1 MEGVEETKP
10 KPKPPTRVVLPVPSE
25 MDLMIRPDHPFKVFR
40 MEDKE
45 ETRLKPIMPSKPIQ
59 AVKVK
64 APKFSKLKPI
74 QAVKVKP
81 VTKDLKKTVIKSSL
95 IKHPYHIL
103 DWSPFPFLV
112 GLFTFS

>member
-1 MEGVEETKP
+1 
-10 KPKPPTRVVLPVPSE
+10 L
-25 MDLMIRPDHPFKVFR
+25 DLLIHPDHPFKVFR
-40 MEDKE
+40 LHDDE
-45 ETRLKPIMPSKPIQ
+45 ETRPAMR
-59 AVKVK
+59 
-64 APKFSKLKPI
+64 FKPI

-81 VTKDLKKTVIKSSL
+81 PKVSKPIQAVKVSKPIPAVKVKPVTKDPKKAVIKSSL